1 MVDKFLIIEA
11 RFYNDII
18 DSLVEGAIHQLD
30 ESNFNYERLEVPG
43 ALEIPTA
50 IALAADT
57 GRFLGFIALG
67 CIIRG
72 ETSHYDTVCNES
84 ARGLMLLSIE
94 KRLAIGNG
102 IITVENQEQAWERAL
117 ISRKNKG
124 GDAALAAIRMHSVK
138 EYYSQ

>member
-1 MVDKFLIIEA
+1 MVNKFLIIEA

-18 DSLVEGAIHQLD
+18 DSLVEGAVHQLEKND
-30 ESNFNYERLEVPG
+30 FHYERLEVPG
-43 ALEIPTA
+43 ALEIPAA
-50 IALAADT
+50 IALASNT
-57 GRFLGFIALG
+57 GLFHGFVALG

-72 ETSHYDTVCNES
+72 ETSHYDTVSNES

-94 KRLAIGNG
+94 KHLAIGNG

-117 ISRKNKG
+117 ISRKNRG
-124 GDAALAAIRMHSVK
+124 GDAALAAIRMHSIK